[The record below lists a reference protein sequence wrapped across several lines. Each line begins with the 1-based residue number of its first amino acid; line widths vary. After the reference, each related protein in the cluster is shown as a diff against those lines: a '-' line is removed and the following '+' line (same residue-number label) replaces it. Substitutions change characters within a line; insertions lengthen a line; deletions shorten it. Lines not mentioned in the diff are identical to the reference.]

1 MNREKAEKAIKVIE
15 RISNLEDLF
24 RRLNNPQYKI
34 AIYLT
39 DDWEEEEVYNIK
51 TVVSDRIRRGLV
63 EAVEAEK
70 RMLEQELEEL

>member
-51 TVVSDRIRRGLV
+51 SDRIRRGLV

>member
-1 MNREKAEKAIKVIE
+1 MNREKAEKATKVIE
-15 RISNLEDLF
+15 RISNLEDMF

-51 TVVSDRIRRGLV
+51 SDRIRRGLV